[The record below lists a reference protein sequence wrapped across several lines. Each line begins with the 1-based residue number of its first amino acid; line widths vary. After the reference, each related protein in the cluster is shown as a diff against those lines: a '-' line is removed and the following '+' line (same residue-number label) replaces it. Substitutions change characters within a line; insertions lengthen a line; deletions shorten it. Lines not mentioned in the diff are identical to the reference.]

1 MNVRQIIA
9 KLQSLGY
16 QVEYTQR
23 FERLSKSDIKKYT
36 KLYPE
41 KAEYYATQKFA
52 RGVRIT
58 AIDGIKFSGSRG
70 NESARQM
77 LGENLT
83 IKRQQQLQRIQRP
96 KLEALPKEIETALRR
111 AQRLANKLRKEQS
124 QSEALD
130 PKKSIPKITK
140 KNIRY
145 TYKKYGIDATLTQIS
160 DYERKIKKLVPTW
173 LWDQLV
179 AEINAMDSTLIA
191 FAEESDDSRKDEWI
205 ESWNDLVSLINSA
218 NIDKVNYYDDYLP
231 LLEMKYIIMEMAGV
245 NTIIDTLPTLN
256 NMLSIVSRLQ

>member
-41 KAEYYATQKFA
+41 RAEYYATQKFA

-70 NESARQM
+70 NEAARQM

-111 AQRLANKLRKEQS
+111 VQRLANKLRKEQT
-124 QSEALD
+124 EEERLD
-130 PKKSIPKITK
+130 PKKSIPRITK

-145 TYKKYGIDATLTQIS
+145 TWKTYGSDVAMTQIS
-160 DYERKIKKLVPTW
+160 DYERRIQKLVPTW
-173 LWDQLV
+173 LWDQLI
-179 AEINAMDSTLIA
+179 AEATRDDRFFTDIA
-191 FAEESDDSRKDEWI
+191 IEYNDEEFLNKWG
-205 ESWNDLVSLINSA
+205 LLFSLLKEA
-218 NIDKVNYYDDYLP
+218 NIDNINYYDDYEP
-231 LLEMKYIIMEMAGV
+231 LRDMLYNLE
-245 NTIIDTLPTLN
+245 N
-256 NMLSIVSRLQ
+256 NMPAKIKDNIPIIETMLQIAYKIQ